1 MEISSNDIQEN
12 NAESLTPQEN
22 LTVEQASDKVN
33 AEDVQ
38 LNSDELASEDIT
50 MGTIIE
56 AEAIANASNQEEEY
70 LELENIRQNSES
82 VNADLADLS
91 YLKDIKKHG
100 NDLELTEDDSEEK
113 KRKETEERKRK
124 RQEENDLFARRYKAK
139 SINAAV
145 AQTDPIIYFYNAIL
159 DSKGETK
166 LYNVYQVLQDR
177 FVGKLIPQLWMA
189 VAESSDRVVELNI
202 ANLIEQ
208 MKICDE
214 YPDIGFIIFISA
226 RFFTKPSLLQ
236 KLIDTIDRPRTNL
249 IMAFDCVSLQ
259 NLGTA
264 AKTGLAEL
272 KSRGVGIVL
281 DNCEKVS
288 MTTLSELDFD
298 YLRLDSRY
306 YELGNYK
313 SEGFLRMLTQFAHE
327 LGIPTIATFCDTVD
341 MVDYML
347 YMGID
352 LIQGNAVSKPMR
364 TVPNAFK
371 AITPTDSMKSN
382 N

>member
-1 MEISSNDIQEN
+1 MKFSSDDRQPNSEEILTSTQEH
-12 NAESLTPQEN
+12 
-22 LTVEQASDKVN
+22 TVEQDADKVDEN
-33 AEDVQ
+33 SIPSSSDET
-38 LNSDELASEDIT
+38 NSDSISGT
-50 MGTIIE
+50 MIE
-56 AEAIANASNQEEEY
+56 AEATANASTQDDEY
-70 LELENIRQNSES
+70 LELENLRQTSE
-82 VNADLADLS
+82 NINTELADLS
-91 YLKDIKKHG
+91 YLDDIKKRD
-100 NDLELTEDDSEEK
+100 NELELTEDEIEAK
-113 KRKETEERKRK
+113 KRKEAEERKRK

-159 DSKGETK
+159 DNKGEIK

-177 FVGKLIPQLWMA
+177 FVGKLIPQLWRA
-189 VAESSDRVVELNI
+189 VAESSDRVIELDI
-202 ANLIEQ
+202 ANLTEQ
-208 MKICDE
+208 LKICDE
-214 YPDIGFIIFISA
+214 YPDVGFIISISA
-226 RFFTKPSLLQ
+226 RFFTKQALLQ
-236 KLIDTIDRPRTNL
+236 KLIDTIDRPRSNL
-249 IMAFDCVSLQ
+249 MMAFDCVSLQ

-272 KSRGVGIVL
+272 KSKEVGIVL

-306 YELGNYK
+306 YELGNFK
-313 SEGFLRMLTQFAHE
+313 SEGFLRMLTQFTRE

-347 YMGID
+347 YMGIN
-352 LIQGNAVSKPMR
+352 LIQGNAISKPMR

-371 AITPTDSMKSN
+371 EITPTDSMKSN
-382 N
+382 H

>member
-1 MEISSNDIQEN
+1 MEFLSNDRQPN
-12 NAESLTPQEN
+12 NAEILTPQDD
-22 LTVEQASDKVN
+22 LIVEQNADKVN
-33 AEDVQ
+33 AEDA
-38 LNSDELASEDIT
+38 LINRDELVSDNILS
-50 MGTIIE
+50 GTIIE
-56 AEAIANASNQEEEY
+56 AEATANASDDEY
-70 LELENIRQNSES
+70 LELENLRQDSES
-82 VNADLADLS
+82 VNAELADLS

-100 NDLELTEDDSEEK
+100 NDLELTEDEQEER
-113 KRKETEERKRK
+113 KRKEAEDRKRK

-159 DSKGETK
+159 DSKGTTK

-208 MKICDE
+208 MRICDE
-214 YPDIGFIIFISA
+214 YPDIGFIISISA
-226 RFFTKPSLLQ
+226 RFFTKPTLLQ

-264 AKTGLAEL
+264 AKTGIAEL
-272 KSRGVGIVL
+272 KSKGVGIVL
-281 DNCEKVS
+281 DNSEKVS

-371 AITPTDSMKSN
+371 AITPTDSMKSIH
-382 N
+382 

>member
-1 MEISSNDIQEN
+1 MEFSSDERQSN
-12 NAESLTPQEN
+12 NEEALSSVQKPF
-22 LTVEQASDKVN
+22 VEQDSNKVN
-33 AEDVQ
+33 VDNATATDDEIK
-38 LNSDELASEDIT
+38 SDNIS
-50 MGTIIE
+50 GTTIE
-56 AEAIANASNQEEEY
+56 AEATANASAQEDEY
-70 LELENIRQNSES
+70 LELENLRTDAEK
-82 VNADLADLS
+82 VDAELADLS
-91 YLKDIKKHG
+91 YLKDIKRHAEEAKLSVEG
-100 NDLELTEDDSEEK
+100 LEQK
-113 KRKETEERKRK
+113 KKQEAEERKRK

-159 DSKGETK
+159 NSKGETK

-177 FVGKLIPQLWMA
+177 FVGKLIPQLWRA
-189 VAESSDRVVELNI
+189 VAESSDRIVELDI
-202 ANLIEQ
+202 ANLTEQ

-214 YPDIGFIIFISA
+214 YPDVGFIISISA
-226 RFFTKPSLLQ
+226 RFFTKPALLQ
-236 KLIDTIDRPRTNL
+236 KLIEVIDRPRDNL

-272 KSRGVGIVL
+272 KSNGIGIVL

-288 MTTLSELDFD
+288 MTTISELDFD

-306 YELGNYK
+306 YELGNFK

-371 AITPTDSMKSN
+371 EITPTDSMKSN
-382 N
+382 H

>member
-1 MEISSNDIQEN
+1 MEFSSNDRQPN
-12 NAESLTPQEN
+12 NAEILTPQDD
-22 LTVEQASDKVN
+22 LIVEQNVDKVN
-33 AEDVQ
+33 AEDAQ
-38 LNSDELASEDIT
+38 INRDELVSDDILS
-50 MGTIIE
+50 GTIIE
-56 AEAIANASNQEEEY
+56 AEATANASDDEY
-70 LELENIRQNSES
+70 LELENLRQDSES
-82 VNADLADLS
+82 VNAELADLS

-100 NDLELTEDDSEEK
+100 SDLELTEDEQEER
-113 KRKETEERKRK
+113 KRKEAEERKRK

-159 DSKGETK
+159 DSKGATK

-214 YPDIGFIIFISA
+214 YPDIGFIISISA
-226 RFFTKPSLLQ
+226 RFFTKPTLLQ
-236 KLIDTIDRPRTNL
+236 KLIDAIDRPRTNL

-264 AKTGLAEL
+264 AKTGIAEL
-272 KSRGVGIVL
+272 KSKGVGIVL
-281 DNCEKVS
+281 DNSEKVS

-382 N
+382 H

>member
-1 MEISSNDIQEN
+1 MEISSEERQPNIEEVLTSAQE
-12 NAESLTPQEN
+12 PI
-22 LTVEQASDKVN
+22 VEQ
-33 AEDVQ
+33 
-38 LNSDELASEDIT
+38 NSDGANEDTALLREDEIGSDNIE
-50 MGTIIE
+50 GTIIE
-56 AEAIANASNQEEEY
+56 AEATANASAQEDEY
-70 LELENIRQNSES
+70 LELENLRSDTKKVDAEF
-82 VNADLADLS
+82 ADLS
-91 YLKDIKKHG
+91 YLKDIKRHAEETEPTAQ
-100 NDLELTEDDSEEK
+100 DLEQRK
-113 KRKETEERKRK
+113 KREAEERKRK

-177 FVGKLIPQLWMA
+177 FVGKLIPQLWRA
-189 VAESSDRVVELNI
+189 VAESSDRVVELDI
-202 ANLIEQ
+202 ANLTEQ
-208 MKICDE
+208 IKICDE
-214 YPDIGFIIFISA
+214 YPDVGFIISISA
-226 RFFTKPSLLQ
+226 RFFTKPTLLQ
-236 KLIDTIDRPRTNL
+236 KLIEVIDRPRDNL

-272 KSRGVGIVL
+272 KSKGIGIVL

-288 MTTLSELDFD
+288 MTTISELDFD

-306 YELGNYK
+306 YELGNFK

-347 YMGID
+347 YMGVD

-371 AITPTDSMKSN
+371 EITPTDSMKTN
-382 N
+382 H

>member
-1 MEISSNDIQEN
+1 MKFSSDDRQPNSEEILTSTQEH
-12 NAESLTPQEN
+12 
-22 LTVEQASDKVN
+22 TVEQDADKVDEN
-33 AEDVQ
+33 SIPSSSDET
-38 LNSDELASEDIT
+38 NSDSISGT
-50 MGTIIE
+50 MIE
-56 AEAIANASNQEEEY
+56 AEATANASTQDDEY
-70 LELENIRQNSES
+70 LELENLRQTSE
-82 VNADLADLS
+82 NINTELADLS
-91 YLKDIKKHG
+91 YLDDIKKRD
-100 NDLELTEDDSEEK
+100 NELELTEDEIEAK
-113 KRKETEERKRK
+113 KRKEAEERKRK

-159 DSKGETK
+159 DNKGEIK

-177 FVGKLIPQLWMA
+177 FVGKLIPQLWRA
-189 VAESSDRVVELNI
+189 VAESSDRVIELDI
-202 ANLIEQ
+202 ANLTKQ
-208 MKICDE
+208 LKICDE
-214 YPDIGFIIFISA
+214 YPDVGFIISISA
-226 RFFTKPSLLQ
+226 RFFTKQALLQ
-236 KLIDTIDRPRTNL
+236 KLIDTIDRPRSNL
-249 IMAFDCVSLQ
+249 MMAFDCVSLQ

-272 KSRGVGIVL
+272 KSKEVGIVL

-306 YELGNYK
+306 YELGNFK
-313 SEGFLRMLTQFAHE
+313 SEGFLRMLTQFTRE

-347 YMGID
+347 YMGIN
-352 LIQGNAVSKPMR
+352 LIQGNAISKPMR

-371 AITPTDSMKSN
+371 EITPTDSMKSN
-382 N
+382 H